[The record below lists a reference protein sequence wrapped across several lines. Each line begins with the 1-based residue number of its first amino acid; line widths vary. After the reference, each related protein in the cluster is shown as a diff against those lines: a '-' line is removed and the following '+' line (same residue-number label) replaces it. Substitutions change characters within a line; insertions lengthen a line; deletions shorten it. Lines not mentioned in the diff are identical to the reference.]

1 LWPVNNIYNNGCAA
15 ANILFLDS
23 PAGVGF
29 SYTNT
34 TSDLYD
40 SGDRRTAHDSYK
52 FLARWFERFPQY
64 KYRDFYI
71 AGESYAGNNHLI
83 CI

>member
-1 LWPVNNIYNNGCAA
+1 MAAA

-40 SGDRRTAHDSYK
+40 SGDRRTGLCVCLASGLFVSRFQRAFSK
-52 FLARWFERFPQY
+52 LAACSSRFLQVF
-64 KYRDFYI
+64 
-71 AGESYAGNNHLI
+71 GEMV
-83 CI
+83 